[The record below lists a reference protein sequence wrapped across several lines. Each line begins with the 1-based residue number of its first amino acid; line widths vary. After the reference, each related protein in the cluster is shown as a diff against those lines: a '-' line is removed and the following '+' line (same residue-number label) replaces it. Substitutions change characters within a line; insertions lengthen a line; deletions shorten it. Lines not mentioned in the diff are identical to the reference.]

1 MAKLLCTFT
10 SKEQILRVIKEIND
24 YNIILNTIEV
34 FSEVKSKDYLL
45 LYEVEKINQ
54 IPKRTLPVHKK
65 SNTNTIY
72 TINALNILVRNINNG
87 IINRD
92 VEIPWYNYSNK
103 LLLTRGNNLIKKEI
117 KFDQIIR

>member
-1 MAKLLCTFT
+1 MTKLLCTFT
-10 SKEQILRVIKEIND
+10 NKEQILNVIKEINN
-24 YNIILNTIEV
+24 YNIILNSIEV
-34 FSEVKSKDYLL
+34 FLETKSRDYIL

-103 LLLTRGNNLIKKEI
+103 LLLTRDNNLVIKEI